1 MTQRQQEI
9 LIGLMVLGGLVFL
22 GVLIVLFGEFR
33 ELFRESYPLTVRFST
48 AEGVR
53 KGTPVFITGVA
64 VGAVEKVTLEAD
76 GVSLLLTID
85 SQYRVAQGSA
95 AAIRRKGILA
105 DPFIEFTGGDPT
117 GFVPTD
123 GTAILTGTVSPSI
136 DEAAAKLQDLAD
148 RVDEFLGD
156 EELHSDFRSFLTN
169 LSQLSGR
176 GTEVLDRGR
185 ELAEELR
192 RFVDLSSQLVEETL
206 ALSLDL
212 RAQVSRQSDNLDR
225 LADSLVKNSERL
237 DHSLETAAEILDEIR
252 RGQGS
257 LGKLLT
263 EDELYRQ
270 LVETVAQSRHALGE
284 LEKTI
289 TYFREHPEVLVW
301 GAEPEKKEPF
311 DLWPF

>member
-1 MTQRQQEI
+1 MTQRRQEI
-9 LIGLMVLGGLVFL
+9 LIGLIVFGGLVL
-22 GVLIVLFGEFR
+22 LAGLIVLFGEFR
-33 ELFRESYPLTVRFST
+33 ELFRESYAMTVRFAT

-53 KGTPVFITGVA
+53 RGTPVFITGVE
-64 VGAVEKVTLEAD
+64 VGSVEKVTLEAG
-76 GVSLLLTID
+76 GVVLLLTID

-117 GFVPTD
+117 RFLPTD
-123 GTAILTGTVSPSI
+123 GTASLTGSVSPSI
-136 DEAAAKLQDLAD
+136 DQAAAKLQGLAD
-148 RVDEFLGD
+148 HIDALLADEALQT
-156 EELHSDFRSFLTN
+156 DFRSFLTN

-176 GTEVLDRGR
+176 GTEVLDRAR
-185 ELAEELR
+185 ELADELR
-192 RFVDLSSQLVEETL
+192 RFVDLSSKLVEETL

-212 RAQVSRQSDNLDR
+212 RAQVNHQSDNLDR
-225 LADSLVKNSERL
+225 LADSLVENSERL
-237 DHSLETAAEILDEIR
+237 DHSLQAAADILDDIR

-263 EDELYRQ
+263 QDELYRQ
-270 LVETVAQSRHALGE
+270 LVETVAQSRRAVGE

-301 GAEPEKKEPF
+301 GTEPEEKEPLH
-311 DLWPF
+311 LWPF